1 MIFRRRYFNGIR
13 HQATFWT
20 LNEKMSMENVTNKRN
35 YLEWWTGGAEITLA
49 HSNNVITSTIV
60 ANDAKQNN
68 NKKLRRLARYFQPL
82 ARFVIQR
89 GWKLK
94 WYFFGIREY
103 GIRSSW
109 HDT

>member
-68 NKKLRRLARYFQPL
+68 KKNYDGSQ
-82 ARFVIQR
+82 
-89 GWKLK
+89 
-94 WYFFGIREY
+94 GIFNP
-103 GIRSSW
+103 W
-109 HDT
+109 HVL